1 MSETDWLEIPNRYYN
16 NETNED
22 KHKQL
27 FYYFLGLWLGD
38 GFVNINKNSHDIY
51 LSIGKDEAEFAEMYD
66 ELIDKLFKRKCV
78 HVHKNRENTRRFT
91 YKNLVNYL
99 CEQFG
104 TNAYNKRVPE
114 WIK

>member
-1 MSETDWLEIPNRYYN
+1 
-16 NETNED
+16 
-22 KHKQL
+22 
-27 FYYFLGLWLGD
+27 
-38 GFVNINKNSHDIY
+38 
-51 LSIGKDEAEFAEMYD
+51 MYD

-91 YKNLVNYL
+91 YKNLANYL